1 MTTRTGSSP
10 DELEFDVV
18 DVFTTTAFTGN
29 GLAVVYGAESL
40 KTHQLQSLAR
50 EFNLSETAFPILA
63 SRPSSVIRDDVVDGA
78 LDGPGE
84 ASADGSDDQRP
95 HYELRIFTP
104 DTELPFAG
112 HPSIGTAWSLCRR
125 GIVARGHLR
134 QLCGAGLVQLDV
146 GGEDDTLWL
155 SGRPPQI
162 RRDVDPSPALSA
174 VGLTLPDQVGVPSV
188 IAGAGLDFY
197 YLFVRPGSIARAV
210 PDLQQLRKLRA
221 QGSDLAGVAIVGWH
235 DGTARVRV
243 FTDDIG
249 ATEDP
254 GTGAAGL
261 GLGAALVDA
270 GLLAPDGTSSF
281 TVRQGIEMG
290 RPCTLFGEVDAR
302 SGVPLRCR
310 VGGHVVQVSR
320 GWIAVPPRE

>member
-1 MTTRTGSSP
+1 MTTRTRGSVG
-10 DELEFDVV
+10 ELEFDVV
-18 DVFTTTAFTGN
+18 DVFTTTPFAGN

-40 KTHQLQSLAR
+40 KPHQLQSLAR

-63 SRPSSVIRDDVVDGA
+63 MPPDPATRDDPFHDA
-78 LDGPGE
+78 
-84 ASADGSDDQRP
+84 ADGSDEPRP
-95 HYELRIFTP
+95 DYELRIFTP
-104 DTELPFAG
+104 ETELPFAG
-112 HPSIGTAWSLCRR
+112 HPSIGSAWSLCRR
-125 GIVARGHLR
+125 GMLARGHLR
-134 QLCGAGLVQLDV
+134 QMCGAGPVQLEV
-146 GGEDDTLWL
+146 GGEDETVWL
-155 SGRPPQI
+155 TGRPPRI
-162 RRDVDPSPALSA
+162 RREVDPSPALAA

-270 GLLAPDGTSSF
+270 GLLAADGTSSF

-290 RPCTLFGEVDAR
+290 RPCTLLVEVDAR
-302 SGVPLRCR
+302 SGEPLRCR
-310 VGGHVVQVSR
+310 VGGDVVQVSR
-320 GWIAVPPRE
+320 GWIAVPPLR